1 MDPTG
6 IFRVLFGSFPPMDM
20 LWVMETLEDYVEQ
33 TTYETNQETIR
44 NQIKENRLLY
54 ELGKITKEEYEKRN
68 GKLNHQRK
76 VNNRI
81 DGTNMDQRI
90 NLLDN
95 NNRKGGRA
103 CAGRA
108 R

>member
-1 MDPTG
+1 MDPIG
-6 IFRVLFGSFPPMDM
+6 VFRVLGGSFLPMDM

-33 TTYETNQETIR
+33 AIYETNQETNR

-54 ELGKITKEEYEKRN
+54 ELGEITKEEYEKRN

-76 VNNRI
+76 INNRI
-81 DGTNMDQRI
+81 NGTNMNQRI
-90 NLLDN
+90 NLLDSN
-95 NNRKGGRA
+95 NGKGRVRVR
-103 CAGRA
+103 RA